1 MKLPTGGGARMR
13 SLRKTALVCL
23 LVLSCPLLK
32 AQRHIA
38 QDMAFIDYLIGNNFT
53 TDALSWLDGNAYQP
67 SDTLAYFRGLSLYT
81 AGKLELAS
89 KEFSKVPDS
98 SAFYDRSVF
107 YGVVAD
113 TNRGSYSGALS
124 RMDAYQ
130 GKYQEL
136 KYYQKAGLALLMD
149 EREAFKSASSAF
161 TYSDYSLT
169 EGERLFD
176 KIFAE
181 RYLEKHK
188 SPWLAAGLSAVV
200 PGLGKIYVGR
210 KDEGIAALMTVGV
223 LAGFTA
229 EAWIKKGPT
238 DWRTIVFGTLGSLFY
253 IGSIYGSYMSV
264 GIYNDTLKNAQ
275 NTAIVF
281 NLHLPVRTLFK

>member
-13 SLRKTALVCL
+13 NLRKTALVCL
-23 LVLSCPLLK
+23 LVLACPLLK

-53 TDALSWLDGNAYQP
+53 TDAISWLDGNAYQP
-67 SDTLAYFRGLSLYT
+67 SDTLAYLRGLSLYT

-89 KEFSKVPDS
+89 IEFSKVP
-98 SAFYDRSVF
+98 SASCYYDRSVF
-107 YGVVAD
+107 FGVV
-113 TNRGSYSGALS
+113 S
-124 RMDAYQ
+124 DAYN
-130 GKYQEL
+130 GRYNLGLDRLSSYTGPYQEL
-136 KYYQKAGLALLMD
+136 KYYQIAALSLLKDDKDGYKA
-149 EREAFKSASSAF
+149 ASGAF
-161 TYSDYSLT
+161 TYSDYTMT
-169 EGERLFD
+169 EGEKLFD
-176 KIFAE
+176 RVYEE
-181 RYLEKHK
+181 RYLAKQK

-238 DWRTIVFGTLGSLFY
+238 DWRTILFGTLGSLFY
-253 IGSIYGSYMSV
+253 IGNIYGSYMSV
-264 GIYNDTLKNAQ
+264 GIYNDTLRDAQ